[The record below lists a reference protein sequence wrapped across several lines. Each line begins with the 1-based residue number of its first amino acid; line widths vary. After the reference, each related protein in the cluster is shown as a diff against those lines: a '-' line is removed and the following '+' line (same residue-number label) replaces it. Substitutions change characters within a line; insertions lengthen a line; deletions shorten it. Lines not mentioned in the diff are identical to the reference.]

1 MAGEDM
7 EGMIIGSVF
16 KCISFLEL
24 FNPFLDVRS
33 ADPQKHMRM
42 NMENTVVYFF
52 DAFLRKITKDIT
64 FVARDSSGMQ
74 VNQLDCKH
82 SIFVHCLRY
91 QSVFDSFENY
101 LVLTINKCLGNIG
114 LGEMIIG
121 RYSIFYLRTMV
132 ESLKKTLQITDF
144 NNVSIPNHISNELL
158 NINSTNLS
166 DPKYYKLR
174 SDLYEI
180 ISICFLEEQ
189 REDYIENIHTVINRI
204 LEMDLNSG
212 DQHVPVLHPEQRD
225 HALPRCHRSHPPH
238 EDRRSLPGVPQDR
251 LPQDSADHQR
261 PRLETHIQRRLRSRF
276 AGVLRAA
283 LLHVARKDES

>member
-1 MAGEDM
+1 
-7 EGMIIGSVF
+7 
-16 KCISFLEL
+16 
-24 FNPFLDVRS
+24 
-33 ADPQKHMRM
+33 M

-52 DAFLRKITKDIT
+52 DAFLRKIARDIC
-64 FVARDSSGMQ
+64 FVARDPSGAQ

-82 SIFVHCLRY
+82 AIFVHCLRY
-91 QSVFDSFENY
+91 QTVFDNFENY

-132 ESLKKTLQITDF
+132 ESLKKTLQIADF

-212 DQHVPVLHPEQRD
+212 DQQVSAFELEQRH
-225 HALPRCHRSHPPH
+225 HALPRCHRPHPTH
-238 EDRRSLPGVPQDR
+238 EDRWRLPGFLEDR
-251 LPQDSADHQR
+251 LP
-261 PRLETHIQRRLRSRF
+261 
-276 AGVLRAA
+276 
-283 LLHVARKDES
+283 